1 MSKRNA
7 SCTTEFQVNNESVQI
22 GCFLRRQDENNS
34 DESVYYL
41 RKSHII
47 SPKDEFIDLTT
58 EQYER
63 AMQLTRELRARQ
75 NKEGEPA
82 YPNGEIVRNEI
93 RNPQN
98 PLLLI
103 YMLDPAGAEMPTG
116 SDPFMG
122 YAISFPGSNYNA
134 WVAYAKMNNSS
145 TDLMLRMTS
154 MILKMKKI
162 DKIWN
167 ELEDEQPLKSGL
179 LYKRYSGA
187 IKPDVYVAV
196 KSPEKLRCIAAHLNS
211 DAELQ
216 LKSWDKLRD
225 IKIETLPDNKH
236 TDKQFLLVQLL
247 DNQHRD
253 IFSTLSEDLIH
264 QVADIANEPEL
275 IKLLLLRLEKWRLLF
290 EKMGQQGLSDEAQ
303 RALYGEI
310 YFLRKLLQ
318 NVPNTDYCVNS
329 WKGVEKSVQDFQF
342 SDWAVEV
349 KTTHGKNQQKLHI
362 SSERQLDISL
372 IPRIFLIH
380 YSLEVRQYHG
390 ENLNDLVDDVLK
402 MLSDSPAAHNLF
414 RLKLLEAGYFDIHR
428 HLYSETGYSI
438 RQENIYKITDDF
450 PKITENQ
457 IPSGVGDVR
466 YSLIVSAN
474 DDWTLSEHELFE
486 NLKSE

>member
-1 MSKRNA
+1 
-7 SCTTEFQVNNESVQI
+7 
-22 GCFLRRQDENNS
+22 
-34 DESVYYL
+34 
-41 RKSHII
+41 
-47 SPKDEFIDLTT
+47 
-58 EQYER
+58 
-63 AMQLTRELRARQ
+63 
-75 NKEGEPA
+75 
-82 YPNGEIVRNEI
+82 
-93 RNPQN
+93 
-98 PLLLI
+98 
-103 YMLDPAGAEMPTG
+103 
-116 SDPFMG
+116 
-122 YAISFPGSNYNA
+122 
-134 WVAYAKMNNSS
+134 
-145 TDLMLRMTS
+145 

-211 DAELQ
+211 EAELQ

-225 IKIETLPDNKH
+225 IKIETLPDDKH
-236 TDKQFLLVQLL
+236 TDKQFLLVLLL

-362 SSERQLDISL
+362 SSKRQLDISL